1 MSPVLFGAAYEGRY
15 PYDLIDRPT
24 FQEAWQAFLDGYDG
38 VNVTAPYKQDAC
50 AAVDWLSEGARL
62 SGAVNLVVRR
72 DGLLR
77 GYNTDIAG
85 VEEALRESGHAF
97 ADALCESGHAFAEAL
112 VVGTGGAA
120 RAAIVAALR
129 LGCAVTVIG
138 RSPEKVAALAA
149 RFACQGMVLQAD
161 APLEASPDGSQG
173 PGTPAVADER
183 ADAPLGAFPD
193 VCEGPG
199 TPAVANEKADAPLG
213 VPGPSY
219 RPSLVI
225 YTLPGSAPV
234 PAGLP
239 LEGAVVLEAEY
250 KRPRLASAPC
260 KAYISGRRWLLWQAV
275 AGYSLFTGE
284 EPSVEKILRAL

>member
-1 MSPVLFGAAYEGRY
+1 MKRFGIIGNPVAGSMSPVLFGAAYEGRY

-97 ADALCESGHAFAEAL
+97 AEALCESGHAFAEAL

-161 APLEASPDGSQG
+161 APLEASPDVSQG
-173 PGTPAVADER
+173 PGTPAVAD
-183 ADAPLGAFPD
+183 
-193 VCEGPG
+193 
-199 TPAVANEKADAPLG
+199 EKADAPLG

-239 LEGAVVLEAEY
+239 LEEAVVLEAEY
-250 KRPRLASAPC
+250 KRPRLVSAPC

-284 EPSVEKILRAL
+284 EPSLEKILRAL

>member
-97 ADALCESGHAFAEAL
+97 ADAL

-161 APLEASPDGSQG
+161 APLACSQG

-183 ADAPLGAFPD
+183 ADAPLG
-193 VCEGPG
+193 
-199 TPAVANEKADAPLG
+199 
-213 VPGPSY
+213 VPGLSY

-250 KRPRLASAPC
+250 KRPGLVSAPC

>member
-1 MSPVLFGAAYEGRY
+1 MSPVLFSAAYEGRY

-97 ADALCESGHAFAEAL
+97 ADAL

-161 APLEASPDGSQG
+161 APLACSQG
-173 PGTPAVADER
+173 PGTPAVANEK

-199 TPAVANEKADAPLG
+199 TPAVANERADAPLG

-250 KRPRLASAPC
+250 KRPGLVSAPC